1 MRKRL
6 VSLLFAAV
14 LMLSLLCM
22 PAYAVGVLPQPDEYY
37 YGDSYILPDYGFT
50 PDFGYVPDYGFTP
63 DMSYGTGTIPGG
75 SFSYSGSVQPPYI
88 SSTSGSVQGS
98 VGGVPV
104 LL

>member
-37 YGDSYILPDYGFT
+37 YGDSYILPDYGPRPVGHDKLSAIF
-50 PDFGYVPDYGFTP
+50 YK
-63 DMSYGTGTIPGG
+63 G
-75 SFSYSGSVQPPYI
+75 SDLLLKAITEHIAHWHCQKFISLQTLCHIDQVYI
-88 SSTSGSVQGS
+88 
-98 VGGVPV
+98 
-104 LL
+104 